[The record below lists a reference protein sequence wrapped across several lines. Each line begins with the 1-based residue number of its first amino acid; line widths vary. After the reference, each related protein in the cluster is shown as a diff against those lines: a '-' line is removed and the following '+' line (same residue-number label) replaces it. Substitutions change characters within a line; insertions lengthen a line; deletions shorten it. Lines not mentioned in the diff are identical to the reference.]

1 MITFGGAG
9 PMHAGRICEKLG
21 IQRLIVP
28 PGAGVGS
35 AIGFL
40 RAPFAFEAAHA
51 GYMPLS
57 EFDAEVVNQLVD
69 NLTKEATEF
78 AREGMTFG
86 EPIFERPAYM
96 RYKGDRT
103 DGV

>member
-1 MITFGGAG
+1 MRISDWSSDVCSSDLNMSNAGRVHAVENGFDISDFTMITFGGAG

-35 AIGFL
+35 ALGFL

-57 EFDAEVVNQLVD
+57 EFDAEVV
-69 NLTKEATEF
+69 
-78 AREGMTFG
+78 
-86 EPIFERPAYM
+86 
-96 RYKGDRT
+96 DRKS
-103 DGV
+103 VV